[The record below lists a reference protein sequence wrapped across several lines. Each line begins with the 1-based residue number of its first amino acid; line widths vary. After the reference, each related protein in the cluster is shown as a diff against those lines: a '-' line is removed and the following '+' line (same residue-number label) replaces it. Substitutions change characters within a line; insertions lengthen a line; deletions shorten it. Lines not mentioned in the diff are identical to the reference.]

1 MLSIMHV
8 FTYINTHTLHT
19 CTHMLARMM
28 TAERWCKNAVIWITG
43 DTNLPHV
50 DWNNHLVSHA
60 PYPTEIYNLFMD
72 TLNSGGFTQ
81 KVETSTRGNN
91 ILDIFAT
98 NSPALTNSVDVIP
111 GISDHEMIR
120 VTSNLSPVLLKPNEW
135 KIYLWNKTD
144 FNQLNLNMTQFSE
157 TFLHCYTIDT
167 PIQDLWDIFKMQ
179 CYDCLDLVPHIFSAK
194 PDRNPWINNYVKWF
208 TNKKQHLYNR
218 A

>member
-1 MLSIMHV
+1 MLLTQQKYI
-8 FTYINTHTLHT
+8 TYLWIHLTLAGS
-19 CTHMLARMM
+19 LRK
-28 TAERWCKNAVIWITG
+28 WKPLQGVI
-43 DTNLPHV
+43 
-50 DWNNHLVSHA
+50 
-60 PYPTEIYNLFMD
+60 IYWTFL
-72 TLNSGGFTQ
+72 L
-81 KVETSTRGNN
+81 
-91 ILDIFAT
+91 
-98 NSPALTNSVDVIP
+98 LTVQPWLIQWMSYQASVM
-111 GISDHEMIR
+111 ISDHEMIR

-157 TFLHCYTIDT
+157 TFLDCYTIDT